1 MLEKGRLWL
10 KDRGVRPLTW
20 GSTLQIPLCP
30 THKSCRH
37 FTPPLPPVPLTLIW
51 MTGVGRRGLDAYWP
65 PRFCQPAPEQLLL
78 TYVVYHHQRVNVWV
92 HEECIHCG
100 CLESPEKHHINWM
113 YYYQYY
119 YYVCDMITNVGLS
132 RSKGASTGGNV
143 SCVFRQWPAS
153 EGHIAIEVPG
163 VGKEA

>member
-1 MLEKGRLWL
+1 
-10 KDRGVRPLTW
+10 
-20 GSTLQIPLCP
+20 
-30 THKSCRH
+30 
-37 FTPPLPPVPLTLIW
+37 
-51 MTGVGRRGLDAYWP
+51 
-65 PRFCQPAPEQLLL
+65 
-78 TYVVYHHQRVNVWV
+78 
-92 HEECIHCG
+92 
-100 CLESPEKHHINWM
+100 M